1 MAKIKVVIKQPGEMP
16 YVTWISN
23 TLENLQKTVG
33 GDIETVT
40 ISADTV
46 IICDGEGKLKK
57 KEFNCVIC
65 GIEFVGTIIICGICE
80 DDFGNIPIEF
90 SDVKKLFPILFS

>member
-23 TLENLQKTVG
+23 TLENLQKTVS
-33 GDIETVT
+33 GDIEAVT
-40 ISADTV
+40 IAEDMV
-46 IICDGEGKLKK
+46 IICDEEGRFKGKK
-57 KEFNCVIC
+57 FNCVIC

-80 DDFGNIPIEF
+80 DNFGNIPIEF